1 MLSTIV
7 VLIDLFLE
15 SQVLVHI
22 LVNKEKN
29 ERERERERER
39 ESKERKAATLR
50 LTQGHHVCIIVF
62 YFANSEDQRAG

>member
-29 ERERERERER
+29 ERERERE
-39 ESKERKAATLR
+39 SKERKAATLR

-62 YFANSEDQRAG
+62 YFSNNEDQRAG